1 MDSSCTTTFSAKEP
15 ALGYYYQIIRGL
27 VLLLSEKRMDHPELS
42 FECLD
47 DITIEDASEVDVYQ
61 TKLHIKKAQLSD
73 RSPEFWKTIRVWSEG
88 ITNGMLKPEE
98 TVFTLIT
105 TATVSEESFIQFLAS
120 KNEEDQKKVLTSIK
134 KISIETDNKANL
146 AGYKAFCALKE
157 EQKKSLI
164 KNIQIIDSEVSIE
177 DTLQELSNILEL
189 SAPSSSLDVFVDSI
203 MGWWFFVSV
212 KSLLDSSISRISK
225 ETVKNQIDSLRD
237 KFRADALP
245 DDFYEA
251 VEVGDDEL
259 TESES
264 KTHVKQLSLI
274 EATKREKKSAIS
286 DYKRAYGQR
295 SKWLK
300 DGRVNQSEYDIFDA
314 SLYDEW
320 KPRHGLMLDKS
331 EGKSEAERKEAGHEF
346 YRNFYVDP
354 QHPLPAFKNKG
365 LYITKGSYQM
375 LSEKGTVGWHPDY
388 ETLLNNDETVE

>member
-1 MDSSCTTTFSAKEP
+1 
-15 ALGYYYQIIRGL
+15 
-27 VLLLSEKRMDHPELS
+27 
-42 FECLD
+42 
-47 DITIEDASEVDVYQ
+47 
-61 TKLHIKKAQLSD
+61 
-73 RSPEFWKTIRVWSEG
+73 
-88 ITNGMLKPEE
+88 
-98 TVFTLIT
+98 
-105 TATVSEESFIQFLAS
+105 
-120 KNEEDQKKVLTSIK
+120 
-134 KISIETDNKANL
+134 
-146 AGYKAFCALKE
+146 
-157 EQKKSLI
+157 
-164 KNIQIIDSEVSIE
+164 
-177 DTLQELSNILEL
+177 
-189 SAPSSSLDVFVDSI
+189 

-212 KSLLDSSISRISK
+212 KTLLDSSISRISK

-245 DDFYEA
+245 DEFYEA

-274 EATKREKKSAIS
+274 DATKREKKSAIS
-286 DYKRAYGQR
+286 DYKRAYAQR

-300 DGRVNQSEYDIFDA
+300 DGRVNQTEYDIFDA

-331 EGKSEAERKEAGHEF
+331 EGKSEAERKEAGHVF